1 MKKNNDPFIRLRIIT
16 ASITLAI
23 IFGAWLLYGYNFLK
37 TNPAK
42 ILNKLSNAEKDNID
56 RLFNEIDLKKEQG
69 YTINI
74 DDKDKLY
81 LYYTPQ
87 EFYIYNNKEYY
98 SHKLNLD
105 SKSYKKILES
115 LIDSFTHNYKILDKT
130 KKQDIFSKRNIPSN

>member
-42 ILNKLSNAEKDNID
+42 ILNKLSNEEKDNID

-69 YTINI
+69 
-74 DDKDKLY
+74 
-81 LYYTPQ
+81 
-87 EFYIYNNKEYY
+87 
-98 SHKLNLD
+98 
-105 SKSYKKILES
+105 
-115 LIDSFTHNYKILDKT
+115 
-130 KKQDIFSKRNIPSN
+130 